1 MFWNASNE
9 KDQIHTSQEHV
20 FSVNNILKATGSL
33 LFMLHNSKPHRIA
46 ILVVATTPEM
56 LHGI

>member
-9 KDQIHTSQEHV
+9 RDQIHTSQEHV

-33 LFMLHNSKPHRIA
+33 LFILIYLNS
-46 ILVVATTPEM
+46 ILSLSA
-56 LHGI
+56 